1 MSRRPTIDRTRISRV
16 AAVLL
21 AAATIGASSTVNAQS
36 SEAPAERAARE
47 IQDAR
52 DRANAAAQAMFDKE
66 SEVDQLELD
75 IAETEK
81 QLAAVEARA
90 NEMRDGLEAQAVR
103 QFVGAGGPGG
113 GVRLPWAKERG
124 SVPGPRSRAERVRAR
139 RQRDAGTRSD
149 AIGGC
154 GIMAVVGWLV

>member
-90 NEMRDGLEAQAVR
+90 NEMRDGLEAQAVQPLSR
-103 QFVGAGGPGG
+103 FVS
-113 GVRLPWAKERG
+113 E
-124 SVPGPRSRAERVRAR
+124 
-139 RQRDAGTRSD
+139 Q
-149 AIGGC
+149 
-154 GIMAVVGWLV
+154 WLVLARAIPGHGTADNR